1 MAPSLEFIIKPCFS
15 LEKSSISR
23 EESSVMYTFGEL
35 LVVAGEGLERIHA
48 VAVDGDLLHR
58 PAQVC
63 ADIDAERR
71 RDPVRCVSETAP

>member
-1 MAPSLEFIIKPCFS
+1 
-15 LEKSSISR
+15 
-23 EESSVMYTFGEL
+23 MYTFGEL